1 MEHIPVLFAP
11 SLELLLANP
20 QLSAGGVIVD
30 ATFGGGGHSRGLLEQ
45 SPESVRVVALDRD
58 PAARTRARGLLQ
70 EFPSRFQLLAGNYA
84 ELIRLLQLAGIT
96 GIDGLLLDIGLS
108 SFQLEDAERGFSFQS
123 DGPLDM
129 RMDPAAGRPAAELVN
144 RAEARTLARIFRDYG
159 EEPYARAIA
168 REIVARREVA
178 PLRTT
183 RDLAGL
189 IEAMVPTHKR
199 TRRHPATRV
208 FQALRIVVNGELE
221 ALEKVLAAGLK
232 ILNPGARMVVI
243 SYHSLEDRLVKRCFR
258 KAARGCICPPKL
270 PVCTC
275 GRQAAVR
282 ILTGR
287 GLRPGPEEIAANPRS
302 RSAVLRAVEAL

>member
-129 RMDPAAGRPAAELVN
+129 RMDPAVGRPAAELVN

-178 PLRTT
+178 PLQTT

-189 IEAMVPTHKR
+189 IEAMVPAHKR

>member
-1 MEHIPVLFAP
+1 
-11 SLELLLANP
+11 
-20 QLSAGGVIVD
+20 
-30 ATFGGGGHSRGLLEQ
+30 
-45 SPESVRVVALDRD
+45 
-58 PAARTRARGLLQ
+58 
-70 EFPSRFQLLAGNYA
+70 
-84 ELIRLLQLAGIT
+84 
-96 GIDGLLLDIGLS
+96 
-108 SFQLEDAERGFSFQS
+108 
-123 DGPLDM
+123 
-129 RMDPAAGRPAAELVN
+129 
-144 RAEARTLARIFRDYG
+144 
-159 EEPYARAIA
+159 
-168 REIVARREVA
+168 
-178 PLRTT
+178 
-183 RDLAGL
+183 
-189 IEAMVPTHKR
+189 MVPTHKR
-199 TRRHPATRV
+199 SRRHPATRV